1 MKKLICLILSVTI
14 VTVTFGQDDP
24 YSEPVMSAKEQRQ
37 LAKEKKMA
45 EKEAE
50 QAQIQQLLFEIINS
64 RRFVLEADYVSGN
77 TGVRQ
82 PVSSSINFILV
93 DSLEA
98 TLQLG
103 SPWGLGY
110 NGVGGITIDGDVNK
124 FEVTERQTKR
134 GTSYNITMYISSA
147 MGIYDIQFWISTSG
161 SAEATVRGN
170 YSGSVTYSGRIK
182 PLKQSK
188 IYKGSSVG

>member
-1 MKKLICLILSVTI
+1 MKKLLGLILSVTI
-14 VTVTFGQDDP
+14 VSVAFCQEDP

-37 LAKEKKMA
+37 LAKEKKIA

-50 QAQIQQLLFEIINS
+50 EALMLEMLSEIISS

-77 TGVRQ
+77 SGVRQ
-82 PVSSSINFILV
+82 PVSSNLNFILV

-124 FEVTERQTKR
+124 FEITERKTKR
-134 GTSYNITMYISSA
+134 GTTYNITMYVSSA
-147 MGIYDIQFWISTSG
+147 MGTYDVQFWISTNG
-161 SAEATVRGN
+161 NAEATVRGN
-170 YSGSVTYSGRIK
+170 YSGSVTYSGRVK
-182 PLKQSK
+182 ALKQSK